1 MPRPEVHNGPVNIPA
16 SDPAL
21 RRRRWLVLAPAL
33 TIPLAASF
41 FYFVLYPGTAF
52 GNGFYKGVKIFLL
65 VWPVAATL
73 LILREKMI
81 DRSREKRHLA
91 GVLPGVGFGLL
102 VVALL
107 FFLLEATP
115 LGQVLDGNRDRIAGR
130 IRDLGVAEHFL
141 WFALF
146 LSFFHAAL
154 EEFYWRW
161 FVFGQA
167 RKLMSPLL
175 AGVLASAGFAA
186 HHIVVLS
193 QFFPIGWAL
202 VLGAC
207 VGIGGG
213 VWCWLLS
220 RYNSIFGAWVSHMI
234 IDLGLMWVGWEV
246 LKSAT

>member
-1 MPRPEVHNGPVNIPA
+1 MNTLA
-16 SDPAL
+16 SDPVL
-21 RRRRWLVLAPAL
+21 RRRRWLAFLPAL
-33 TIPLAASF
+33 VVPFVASF
-41 FYFVLYPGTAF
+41 FYFVLFPGTAF

-65 VWPVAATL
+65 VWPVVATL
-73 LILREKMI
+73 VILREKMI
-81 DRSREKRHLA
+81 DRSREKRHFA

-102 VVALL
+102 IVALL

-115 LGQVLDGNRDRIAGR
+115 LAQVLDGNRDRIAGR
-130 IRDLGVAEHFL
+130 IRDLGVAGHFL

-146 LSFFHAAL
+146 ISFLHSAL

-167 RKLMSPLL
+167 QKVMSLPL
-175 AGVLASAGFAA
+175 AYFVAAAGFAS

-193 QFFPIGWAL
+193 QFFPFGWAL
-202 VLGAC
+202 ALGAC
-207 VGIGGG
+207 VGIGGT
-213 VWCWLLS
+213 VWCWLFY

-246 LKSAT
+246 LKSAA